1 MRWLFV
7 SMLFANA
14 LFFAWTFAGSVNRDD
29 INSEFNITNVDNSNK
44 LKLLRELQQLPPS
57 RGNENWV
64 PPHQEW
70 GDDQQASE
78 AEEDSNKG
86 QIHGGS
92 ATEYEQDAT
101 ILIEQDWL
109 VEDTTCYSI
118 GPMFSEQEAETLKK
132 SIAKHGLSHNSKT
145 EQEVETYYGVYLR
158 AEKTVVALAEL
169 IERMNAKDIGNYRLV
184 SSGELRNNLL
194 LGVYTTREEVDA
206 RLAELKQKG
215 FEPIVVPKHSDSAVW
230 INVLVEPEQQEED
243 FLKELLQRDD
253 RFVVEC
259 PEVGLG

>member
-29 INSEFNITNVDNSNK
+29 INSEFSISNADK
-44 LKLLRELQQLPPS
+44 SKELKLLRELQQLPPS
-57 RGNENWV
+57 RGTENWV

-70 GDDQQASE
+70 GGEQQDSE
-78 AEEDSNKG
+78 AEEDGNKG

-92 ATEYEQDAT
+92 APEYEQDAT

-109 VEDTTCYSI
+109 AEDTTCYSI
-118 GPMFSEQEAETLKK
+118 GPMFSEQEADAVKK
-132 SIAKHGLSHNSKT
+132 SIAEHGLSHNSKA
-145 EQEVETYYGVYLR
+145 EQEADTYYGVYLR

-169 IERMNAKDIGNYRLV
+169 IERMNAKGIENYRLV
-184 SSGELRNNLL
+184 SAGELRNNLL

-230 INVLVEPEQQEED
+230 INMLVEPEQQEED
-243 FLKELLQRDD
+243 FVKTLLQRDD

-259 PEVGLG
+259 SEVGLG